1 MPTEDEMQSAVRA
14 YIDGLNAYDADAV
27 LALFAS
33 DAEMEDPIGTP
44 VKSRA
49 EMEAF
54 FRSAVQVQPH
64 LELDSPI
71 RASHGNSAAM
81 AFRVTT
87 LRANGRFESN
97 SIDVF
102 HFDDAGKIRRL
113 EGYWGPSDR
122 RRVGDADSARRF
134 GHASR

>member
-1 MPTEDEMQSAVRA
+1 MPTESEMKTVVRA
-14 YIDGLNAYDADAV
+14 YIDGLNARDADAV
-27 LALFAS
+27 LVLFAD

-49 EMEAF
+49 EIEAF
-54 FRSAVQVQPH
+54 FRGAAKVQPR

-87 LRANGRFESN
+87 VRANGRFELS

-102 HFDDAGKIRRL
+102 HFDQAGKIRRL
-113 EGYWGPSDR
+113 EGYWGPGDR
-122 RRVGDADSARRF
+122 RRVGDVD
-134 GHASR
+134 